1 MNQLMRLSAHTRAH
15 RGAALVIGLL
25 LMLIIT
31 ILATAGITMSTGE
44 LAMAGNEQFR
54 RQAAEAASSGI
65 EVALAALARSGS
77 GSSQPTTEAT
87 RAGAVAGARY
97 ITTTRY
103 AGEEAALPNFSAERF
118 AARHFEIES
127 RGEAGRNALDE
138 QHQGVMI
145 VRPVADGERTF
156 TRRAAGLGDVPV
168 P

>member
-1 MNQLMRLSAHTRAH
+1 MNQLMRLSAHTPAH

-44 LAMAGNEQFR
+44 LTMAGNEQFR

-65 EVALAALARSGS
+65 EVALAALARLGS
-77 GSSQPTTEAT
+77 GSSEPANEAT
-87 RAGAVAGARY
+87 RSGAVAGARY

-103 AGEEAALPNFSAERF
+103 AGEETALPNFSAERF